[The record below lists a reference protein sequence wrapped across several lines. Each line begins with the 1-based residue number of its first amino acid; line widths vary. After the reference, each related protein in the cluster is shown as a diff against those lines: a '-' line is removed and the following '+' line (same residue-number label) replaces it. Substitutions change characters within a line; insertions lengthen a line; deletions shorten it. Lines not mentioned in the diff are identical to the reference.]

1 MAYRTTHR
9 IARGNVPG
17 HKDRDLR
24 HDRISEAERRGEM
37 GELLDRVSHE
47 AGVLEPGHAIGARAN
62 VRLERSNAKTLLV
75 IEEEVDLGRE
85 KVTMIH
91 GEVYALVRRWVSVE
105 TEEIFGVQSGLE
117 SAVRRLTKDGI
128 GNLARKHP
136 FDRR

>member
-1 MAYRTTHR
+1 
-9 IARGNVPG
+9 
-17 HKDRDLR
+17 
-24 HDRISEAERRGEM
+24 
-37 GELLDRVSHE
+37 
-47 AGVLEPGHAIGARAN
+47 

-105 TEEIFGVQSGLE
+105 TEEILGVQSGLE
-117 SAVRRLTKDGI
+117 SAVRKLTKDGI
-128 GNLARKHP
+128 GNLARKHA